1 MIFNF
6 FKIAIRSLFRQKAY
20 GLINLTGLSIGLASF
35 ILIVIYVQHELSY
48 DKFFKNTD
56 RLYRVGLNYNIDGVQ
71 YYSCLNPVPLAEG
84 LKHEFSEI
92 ESVTRLYNKF
102 FSGGY
107 TFVKYEEKQFK
118 EEKLFW
124 ADSTVFNVLG
134 INLIIGNSNK
144 ALRNTNSVVLTPKTA
159 KKYFGDE
166 DPIGKMLKFDDGFI
180 YQVTGIAEPFPVN
193 SHLHFDLIASIHT
206 NQRLMRHP
214 DWIDVKNYVY
224 ILLKEGATINQIENQ
239 IDQFQEKH
247 LESEIK
253 YITKLSYKE
262 FKEKGNGFD
271 FMFEPV
277 TDIHLKTIFEGNAE
291 NQSSIKQVVIFAI
304 IGIIILIVACINF
317 INLTTA
323 VASKRAKEVG
333 VRKVVG
339 STKKLMILQF
349 LIETS
354 VITSISVLI
363 SILLVELSI
372 PAFNNILNLRLH
384 FSILD
389 NWFYIPFGVVL
400 IVFVSFLSGFYP
412 SIILS
417 SYKAVDIMKGKLS
430 KGENGKS
437 TRFVLVVVQNVISIL
452 LIISTVVIYLQIDYM
467 HHKELGFNTEN
478 LLIIQRPY
486 RLKQQTQA
494 FKEIID
500 KSPHVISSTYSYGA
514 PQMVVEAMVYF
525 IKEKEVE
532 ESYTVD
538 RFPTDF
544 DFMDTYGIQL
554 LNGRKLDKTYTT
566 DSTAVILNETAVRIM
581 GLNNPLEKE
590 IYYSYEKDVPL
601 KVIGIAKDFHTG
613 PLQIPIRPTI
623 IIINR
628 DRPPMYYI
636 VKYKDSK
643 AKEAVQFLKDKW
655 NEFLPG
661 EVLDYKFLDQH
672 IKTQY
677 NTENQAGIV
686 IFIFSILAIFIAG
699 LGLFGM
705 ASYMINTRIKE
716 IGIRKVMGAT
726 FYNINKIM
734 FIDILK
740 WVVIANIIA
749 WPFGY
754 FIMNKWLNNFAFR
767 IDLNFGLFIFS
778 GLISLAIAVLTIGY
792 KTLKASSINP
802 TECLRYE

>member
-1 MIFNF
+1 MIHNF
-6 FKIAIRSLFRQKAY
+6 LKIAIRNLFRKKAY
-20 GLINLTGLSIGLASF
+20 GLINLTGLSIGIASF

-48 DKFFKNTD
+48 DKFFKNSY
-56 RLYRVGLNYNIDGVQ
+56 RLYRVGLNYNIDGIQ

-84 LKHEFSEI
+84 LKQDFPEI
-92 ESVTRLYNKF
+92 ESVTRLYNKY

-107 TFVKYEEKQFK
+107 TFVQYEDKQYK

-134 INLIIGNSNK
+134 INLIIGNSYE

-354 VITSISVLI
+354 VITGISVLI

-372 PAFNNILNLRLH
+372 PAFNNVLNLKLH
-384 FSILD
+384 FSIIH
-389 NWFYIPFGVVL
+389 NWIYFPVGILL
-400 IVFVSFLSGFYP
+400 IVFVSFLAGFYP

-417 SYKAVDIMKGKLS
+417 SYKAIDIMKGKLT
-430 KGENGKS
+430 KGKGGKH
-437 TRFVLVVVQNVISIL
+437 TRYALVIIQNVISVI
-452 LIISTVVIYLQIDYM
+452 LIISTLVIYLQLNFM
-467 HHKELGFNTEN
+467 RNKELGFNSQN
-478 LLIIQRPY
+478 LIIVQRPN
-486 RLKQQTQA
+486 RLKNKAQA
-494 FKEIID
+494 FKEIIN
-500 KSPHVISSTYSYGA
+500 KNPNIINSTYSYGA

-525 IKEKEVE
+525 TKDENIE

-544 DFMDTYGIQL
+544 DFMDTYGIKL
-554 LNGRKLDKTYTT
+554 RNGRKLDKSYST
-566 DSTAVILNETAVRIM
+566 DSTSVILNETAVRIM
-581 GLNNPLEKE
+581 GLDNPLEKE
-590 IYYSYEKDVPL
+590 IYYSYEKDISL
-601 KVIGIAKDFHTG
+601 KVIGVAKDFHTG

-661 EVLDYKFLDQH
+661 EVLDYKFLDEH
-672 IKTQY
+672 IKNQY
-677 NTENQAGIV
+677 KTENQSGIV
-686 IFIFSILAIFIAG
+686 IFIFSILAILIAS

-767 IDLNFGLFIFS
+767 IDLNFGIFIFS
-778 GLISLAIAVLTIGY
+778 GVISLAIAMLTIGY